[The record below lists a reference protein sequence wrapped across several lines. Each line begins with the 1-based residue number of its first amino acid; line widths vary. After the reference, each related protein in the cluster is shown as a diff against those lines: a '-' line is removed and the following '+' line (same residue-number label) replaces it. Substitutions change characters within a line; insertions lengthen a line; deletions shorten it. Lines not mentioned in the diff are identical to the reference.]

1 MSLPAGFCNN
11 HGRQAY
17 LNFKNTDMFDLVT
30 VLAVG
35 LVVGL
40 KHATEV
46 DHVVAVSTIVS
57 EHRNVW
63 RSTLVGAMWG
73 AGHTA
78 SLLITGAIVFSL
90 RIAIPEQVSTWLEFC
105 VALMIIGLGAAGL
118 WRALRP
124 RGDVHVHEHSHGGV
138 SHVHVHFHESE
149 TRHHAARPHTHAVS
163 AVGLKPVLIGVV
175 HGLAGS
181 GALTLLV
188 MTQIQ
193 SPWAGFFYLAIFGL
207 GSIVGMILMSGLI
220 GLPFALTAR
229 NVGRVHRH
237 LQTTAAGLS
246 IAFGL
251 WYAYET
257 GLASGLF

>member
-1 MSLPAGFCNN
+1 M
-11 HGRQAY
+11 
-17 LNFKNTDMFDLVT
+17 DLLT
-30 VLAVG
+30 ILAVG
-35 LVVGL
+35 LVFGL

-57 EHRNVW
+57 QQRNVW

-78 SLLITGAIVFSL
+78 SLLITGVIVLSL
-90 RIAIPEQVSTWLEFC
+90 RIAIPERVSNWLEFC
-105 VALMIIGLGAAGL
+105 VALMIIGLGAIAL
-118 WRALRP
+118 WRSLLKRN
-124 RGDVHVHEHSHGGV
+124 DVHVHEHSHDGV
-138 SHVHVHFHESE
+138 SHVHIHFHESE
-149 TRHHAARPHTHAVS
+149 TRHQKARPHSHALS
-163 AVGLKPVLIGVV
+163 AVGLKPVLVGAA

-188 MTQIQ
+188 LTQIQ
-193 SPWAGFFYLAIFGL
+193 SAWVGFFYLAVFGV
-207 GSIVGMILMSGLI
+207 GSVIGMMLMSGLI

-257 GLASGLF
+257 GFSSGLF